1 MCMALDCGF
10 GNAGGYNQTYE
21 LTGAGSASRLH
32 RLMVYSVPGTR
43 V

>member
-10 GNAGGYNQTYE
+10 GNAGAIGYNQTYE

-32 RLMVYSVPGTR
+32 RLMV
-43 V
+43 